1 VTVRIPW
8 WQPVIGA
15 AEYDLV
21 RGVLESGY
29 INDGAT
35 TRELEARLAERLG
48 VKHAVA
54 VTSGTA
60 ALHLSLVGLGVG
72 PGDEVLVPDLT
83 FVATANA
90 VTLAGATPVPVDVE
104 AGTLN
109 LDPERAARAIT
120 PRTRAV
126 VPVHVSG
133 RSADM
138 PAILALARRH
148 GLRVVEDA
156 AEALLSRLDGRCL
169 GTFGDAGCFSFS
181 PMKKLTTG
189 QGGLVVT
196 DDDRLH
202 VRLRELKDQGRP
214 VQGTGGDDVVDRVG
228 FNSKLTNLQAAVGL
242 GQLSA
247 LDARVEGLNQTYR
260 RYARGLEGV
269 DGIALVGFRT
279 ERGESPQWV
288 DALSERRDPLLAHL
302 LAQGIECRKFWL
314 PLHRQA
320 PYRAPDDAFPV
331 SSRLFAQAFWL
342 PSAPTLG
349 AAEID
354 AVCGQVREFLAGRP
368 KRATSVRS

>member
-1 VTVRIPW
+1 MKIRIPW
-8 WQPVIGA
+8 WQPSIGE
-15 AEYDLV
+15 AEYELV

-29 INDGAT
+29 INDGAS

-48 VKHAVA
+48 AKHAVA

-60 ALHLSLVGLGVG
+60 ALHLALVGLGVG

-83 FVATANA
+83 FIATANA

-104 AGTLN
+104 ASTLN
-109 LDPERAARAIT
+109 LDPERAAQAIT
-120 PRTRAV
+120 ARTKAV
-126 VPVHVSG
+126 MPVHVSG

-138 PAILALARRH
+138 AGILALARSH
-148 GLRVVEDA
+148 GLHVVEDA

-169 GTFGDAGCFSFS
+169 GTFGAAGCFSFS

-214 VQGTGGDDVVDRVG
+214 VQGTGGDDVIERIG

-242 GQLSA
+242 GQLSV
-247 LDARVEGLNQTYR
+247 LDARLERMRETYR
-260 RYARGLEGV
+260 SYASGLEGV
-269 DGIALVGFRT
+269 DGIALIGFRI
-279 ERGESPQWV
+279 ESGESPQWV
-288 DALSERRDPLLAHL
+288 DALSERRDALVRHL
-302 LAQGIECRKFWL
+302 LAQGVECRKFWL

-331 SSRLFAQAFWL
+331 SSRLSAQAFWL
-342 PSAPTLG
+342 PSSPTLD

-354 AVCGQVREFLAGRP
+354 SVCGSVREFFAERVPGTGVRP
-368 KRATSVRS
+368 